1 MNLFSWCVQSIM
13 FLSSQVEASRQQRV
27 ALGFELTSASK
38 LMALLS
44 YLKFGLNPM
53 EFELLEAY
61 LCPELAEG
69 AEQGWEEVV
78 DAALT
83 YLLRTSL
90 AKNAK
95 DSVLISHQLEPL
107 DDVDKLIKHVGMVFD
122 RLGKGGRLIKLKTDR
137 VAKK

>member
-1 MNLFSWCVQSIM
+1 M
-13 FLSSQVEASRQQRV
+13 FLSNQVESFKQQRI
-27 ALGFELTSASK
+27 ALGYELTSASK

-53 EFELLEAY
+53 ELELLEAH
-61 LCPELAEG
+61 LCPDLCEG
-69 AEQGWEEVV
+69 VEQGWEEVV

-90 AKNAK
+90 AKNVK
-95 DSVLISHQLEPL
+95 DTVLISHQLEPL
-107 DDVDKLIKHVGMVFD
+107 DDVEKLTKHIGMVFD

-137 VAKK
+137 VKK